1 MAKQQPEKKPE
12 PPSPT
17 TRRVLPM
24 QLQIG
29 DRFTDEEGVWEITD
43 HPFTTR
49 QGKLVHAAIRKPG
62 DAASSREKTWSE
74 SSELRLEGTALDFLD
89 TRGGSVDL
97 KFFLGRQPSKRARK
111 RDLQWFR
118 QEEARRLL
126 LACRALKPPW
136 FAFLLESF
144 GGGLHAGKGELP
156 GAMLHD

>member
-1 MAKQQPEKKPE
+1 M
-12 PPSPT
+12 T
-17 TRRVLPM
+17 L
-24 QLQIG
+24 
-29 DRFTDEEGVWEITD
+29 VW
-43 HPFTTR
+43 
-49 QGKLVHAAIRKPG
+49 
-62 DAASSREKTWSE
+62 SRSRPHLFSWRWGWSE

-126 LACRALKPPW
+126 LACRALKLPW

-144 GGGLHAGKGELP
+144 GGGLHAVKQEKVNSRSRCSKTDPSDAWRRTLRSRSAGP
-156 GAMLHD
+156 APTVRRNCGAPEAEQDQAGRRRDLG